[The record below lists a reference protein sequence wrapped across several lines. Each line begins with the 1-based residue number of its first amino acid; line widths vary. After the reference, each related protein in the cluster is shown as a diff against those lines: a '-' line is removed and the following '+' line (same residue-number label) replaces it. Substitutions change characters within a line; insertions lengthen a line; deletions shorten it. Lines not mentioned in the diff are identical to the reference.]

1 MTNKVVWITGA
12 ASGIGLACA
21 KRFSDDGAIVVGS
34 DIKANDDWQNITPN
48 GHWIDLDVCDEAAVF
63 AARDE
68 IKQRLGRIDTVVT
81 AAGVAGGGAVHH
93 LSLQDWNR
101 VIDINLN
108 GTMLIIKAAVEV
120 MMEQKSGSIVTV
132 ASVEGLE
139 GSEGGSAYNASKGAV
154 VLLTKNVAMD
164 FGRQGI
170 RANCICPGFI
180 ETPMFDEV
188 LGLEAMQSVRSK
200 IEQQHKLGRFGRPE
214 EVASAAAFLA
224 GEDASFITGQSLAV
238 DGGYTAGHSYGLV
251 EMMGLG

>member
-1 MTNKVVWITGA
+1 MPRKVVWITGA

-34 DIKANDDWQNITPN
+34 DIKPCQNWEQWIPE
-48 GHWIDLDVCDEAAVF
+48 GHWISLNVCDETAVF

-68 IKQRLGRIDTVVT
+68 IKQKLGRIDTVIT
-81 AAGVAGGGAVHH
+81 AAGIAGGGAVHH
-93 LSLQDWNR
+93 LSLDDWNR
-101 VIDINLN
+101 VINVNLN
-108 GTMLIIKAAVEV
+108 GTMLVIKAAVEV

-154 VLLTKNVAMD
+154 VLLTKNLAMD
-164 FGRQGI
+164 FGRLGI

-188 LGLEAMQSVRSK
+188 LGLEAMQSVRAK

-214 EVASAAAFLA
+214 EIASAAAFLA

-251 EMMGLG
+251 EMMGLS

>member
-1 MTNKVVWITGA
+1 MTRKVVWITGA

-21 KRFSDDGAIVVGS
+21 KRFAADGAVVVGS
-34 DIKANDDWQNITPN
+34 DIKANPEWEQIIPD
-48 GHWIDLDVCDEAAVF
+48 GLWIDLDVCDETAVF
-63 AARDE
+63 DARDH
-68 IKQRLGRIDTVVT
+68 IKQQLGRIDSVVT

-93 LSLQDWNR
+93 LSLSDWNR
-101 VIDINLN
+101 VININLN
-108 GTMLIIKAAVEV
+108 GTMLIIKAAVET
-120 MMEQKSGSIVTV
+120 MIEQKSGSIVTV

-164 FGRQGI
+164 FGRLGI

-180 ETPMFDEV
+180 ETPMFEEV

-214 EVASAAAFLA
+214 EIASAAAFLA
-224 GEDASFITGQSLAV
+224 GDDASFITGQSLAV

-251 EMMGLG
+251 EMMGLS